1 MILAV
6 ALLVLGPTKLPELAR
21 SLGRGIR
28 EFRRATEDF
37 KSTIDEEMNKP
48 EPAPHRKQLA
58 AAERK
63 EDEPQPPQVSDE
75 AAEPLQPLAPE
86 SPVVERTPT
95 TVHAHAP
102 KSPEDSPSA
111 ETGEDRSTG
120 AAADASKPGGSAASG
135 FPPRPESQP
144 APSSATTD
152 ESSSSES
159 KA

>member
-48 EPAPHRKQLA
+48 EPAPQRKQIA

-63 EDEPQPPQVSDE
+63 EDKPRPPEVSDE
-75 AAEPLQPLAPE
+75 VAEPLQPLAPDA
-86 SPVVERTPT
+86 PVVERAPA

-102 KSPEDSPSA
+102 KSSEGSSSA
-111 ETGEDRSTG
+111 KPGEGESADET
-120 AAADASKPGGSAASG
+120 ADAPKQVDASASG
-135 FPPRPESQP
+135 FPPRPAAE
-144 APSSATTD
+144 PSPSFPSTD